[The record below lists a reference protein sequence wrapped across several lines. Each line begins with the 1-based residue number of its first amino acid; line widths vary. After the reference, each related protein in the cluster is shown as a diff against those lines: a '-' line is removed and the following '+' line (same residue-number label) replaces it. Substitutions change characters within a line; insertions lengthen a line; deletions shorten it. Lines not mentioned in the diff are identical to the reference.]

1 MQESRTR
8 EDTYLCIDLKC
19 FYASVEC
26 IARGLDPF
34 ETNLVVAD
42 PQRSRTT
49 ICLAITPAMK
59 KIGIKNRCR
68 VFEIPQE
75 IPCIMAK
82 PRMKRYMEVSAQ
94 IYATYLRYVS
104 PDDIHVYSID
114 ECFIYATPYLQL
126 YSLEAKAFARML
138 MDEVRASTG
147 ICATAGIGTNLFL
160 AKVALDITAKH
171 VPDNIGMLDERSFI
185 ETLWTHRP
193 ITDIWN
199 IGPGIARRLAKHG
212 VYDLKGIAELD
223 QRILYKEFGVNAE
236 YLIDHAWGQE
246 PCTITDIK
254 NYAPKEHS
262 VVNGQVLP
270 CDYAL
275 EDARLVMHEMI
286 DASVLD
292 LVKHECTTNRLSLFV
307 GYAKDGQSHP
317 CPLGSPAKERD
328 NQLREGTSIT
338 LDAPTNSSMLITAE
352 LDRLFDKTVDSSRL
366 IRRLSIGF
374 SGIESESCQ
383 AALFGEAECRR
394 KERSIQEAAI
404 AVKEKFGKNSLLKG
418 MSLKEKATAKE
429 RNNQIGGHHA

>member
-1 MQESRTR
+1 MQEIRTQ
-8 EDTYLCIDLKC
+8 ENTYLCIDLKC

-75 IPCIMAK
+75 IPYIMAK

-138 MDEVRASTG
+138 MDEVRTSTG

-246 PCTITDIK
+246 PCTIADIK

-270 CDYAL
+270 CDYAP

-317 CPLGSPAKERD
+317 YPLGSPTKERD

-338 LDAPTNSSMLITAE
+338 LDAPTNSSILITAE
-352 LDRLFDKTVDSSRL
+352 LDRLFDKTVDGSRL

-383 AALFGEAECRR
+383 AALFGEAECHR